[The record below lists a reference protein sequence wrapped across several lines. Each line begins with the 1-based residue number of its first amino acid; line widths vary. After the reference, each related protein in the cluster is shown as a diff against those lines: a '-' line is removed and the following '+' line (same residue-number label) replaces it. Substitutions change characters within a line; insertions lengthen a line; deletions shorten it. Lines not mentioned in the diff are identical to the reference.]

1 MLSIER
7 HFHPIG
13 QGGFFSEHH
22 KFSSGKEFIIVYDCG
37 VANNRGSADDVVRT
51 DLLDGIEVDVLFIS
65 HFDYDHVCKL
75 KVLAAHVGKIK
86 NVFMP
91 LLRKDEKIRLTN
103 LFRAS
108 GFNVL
113 NLINSPK
120 KFFGSATKIF
130 NVAPSGPREGEGDGP
145 LNEEAVPLDSLS
157 PIESI
162 PSGLKISLPIGAAPL
177 DHDWVF
183 IPYNYESANNLAVLE
198 AELTMAGISTHL
210 IKTEPRYTLDKAI
223 VNRKQI
229 KDLYSRLPGGINLN
243 SMIVYSGPEKCE
255 SRLRLRINMQGGIEL
270 HRLPYLNSHAGLVTQ
285 MFPVWGAYRPNKS
298 DLVSLDFFFDYEF
311 EDLFKL
317 PGCIYTGDV
326 DFNQVDIPDVF
337 KEVWG
342 QVGTLQIPHH
352 GAAPCFDASILKG
365 RRLICPIA
373 VGTKY
378 IQNYVHPA
386 KSVIDDIIL
395 NGCVPVFVTELNPEF
410 LQVISV

>member
-1 MLSIER
+1 MLTIER
-7 HFHPIG
+7 CFHPIG

-51 DLLDGIEVDVLFIS
+51 DLLDGVEIDILFIS

-75 KVLAAHVGKIK
+75 KTLSAHVRKIK

-91 LLRKDEKIRLTN
+91 LLRKDEKYRLTN

-113 NLINSPK
+113 NLINSPN
-120 KFFGSATKIF
+120 KFFGSTTKIF

-145 LNEEAVPLDSLS
+145 LDEEAVSLDSLS
-157 PIESI
+157 PTENI

-183 IPYNYESANNLAVLE
+183 IPYNYESTNNLALLE
-198 AELTMAGISTHL
+198 AELIMAGISTHL
-210 IKTEPRYTLDKAI
+210 IKTDPKYTLNKAI
-223 VNRKQI
+223 VDRKQI
-229 KDLYSRLPGGINLN
+229 KGIYGRLPGGINLN
-243 SMIVYSGPEKCE
+243 SMIVYSGPEKCT
-255 SRLRLRINMQGGIEL
+255 SRLKLRSNMQGSIEI

-285 MFPVWGAYRPNKS
+285 MFPVWSEYLPDKNDIRELG
-298 DLVSLDFFFDYEF
+298 FFFDHEF
-311 EDLFKL
+311 EYLFKL

-326 DFNQVDIPDVF
+326 DFNQVDIPHVF
-337 KEVWG
+337 KEVWD

-352 GAAPCFDASILKG
+352 GAAPCFDEAILKG
-365 RRLICPIA
+365 RRLICPVA
-373 VGTKY
+373 VGTKF
-378 IQNYVHPA
+378 IQKYGHPA
-386 KSVIDDIIL
+386 KSVIDSIIL

-410 LQVISV
+410 LQVISA